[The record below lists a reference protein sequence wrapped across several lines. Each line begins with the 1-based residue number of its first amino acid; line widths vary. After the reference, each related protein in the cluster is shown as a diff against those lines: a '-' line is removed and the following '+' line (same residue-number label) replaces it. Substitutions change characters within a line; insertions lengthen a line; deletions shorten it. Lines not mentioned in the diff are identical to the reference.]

1 MQWYIWARL
10 IKGMD
15 EKNLQEHRNA
25 IWPLQGAR
33 GGGVVAPT
41 ESKGALT
48 QAGGGGMGQ
57 Q

>member
-1 MQWYIWARL
+1 MQNWYFWARL

-15 EKNLQEHRNA
+15 EKLFWNTGTQFGPYR
-25 IWPLQGAR
+25 GR

-48 QAGGGGMGQ
+48 QG
-57 Q
+57 